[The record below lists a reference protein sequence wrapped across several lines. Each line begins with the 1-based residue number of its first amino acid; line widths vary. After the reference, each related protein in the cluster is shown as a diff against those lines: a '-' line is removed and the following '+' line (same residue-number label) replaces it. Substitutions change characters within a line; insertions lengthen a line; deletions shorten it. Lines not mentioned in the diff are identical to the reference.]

1 MNGLG
6 KKAFRLAMKK
16 YGFFLKKKNRVLGWL
31 SGNVCDS

>member
-16 YGFFLKKKNRVLGWL
+16 YGFFLKKKKYSTWL
-31 SGNVCDS
+31 AQW